1 MLQCFMFHFPGVH
14 RTLKSSCLGQND
26 PKPRL
31 TATTPKVSEFSSYN
45 SLPLPQLSGQR
56 ECFKEGKVERS
67 SFSSIAG
74 VTRDA
79 AGGMSFGCGDLVF
92 LKLFLN
98 LPQLVDEQP

>member
-1 MLQCFMFHFPGVH
+1 MSQSFPPAI
-14 RTLKSSCLGQND
+14 LCPFCNYLAK
-26 PKPRL
+26 
-31 TATTPKVSEFSSYN
+31 E
-45 SLPLPQLSGQR
+45 

-67 SFSSIAG
+67 SPSSIAG

-79 AGGMSFGCGDLVF
+79 AGGMSLGSGDLVF